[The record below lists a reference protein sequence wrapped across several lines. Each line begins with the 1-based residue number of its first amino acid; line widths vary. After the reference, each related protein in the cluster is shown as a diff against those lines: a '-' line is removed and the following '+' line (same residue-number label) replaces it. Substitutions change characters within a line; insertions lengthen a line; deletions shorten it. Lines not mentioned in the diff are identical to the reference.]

1 MDTVRSWMSSPAIV
15 ALETMLLPEARQLL
29 HDRQIRRLPVINVM
43 GQLVGIVSRGDIHRV
58 SDTPDTDVRDYDL
71 RYRVSNLPLAEI
83 MTREVITVTPDTPMI
98 EVAQLLLENKIGG
111 TPVVADGQIVGM
123 ITESDLFRMIIMA
136 EEDVSMRKVNKQN
149 SILERLPRGF
159 RERVRL

>member
-29 HDRQIRRLPVINVM
+29 YDRQIRRLPVVNVM

-98 EVAQLLLENKIGG
+98 EVAQLLLEHKIGG

>member
-15 ALETMLLPEARQLL
+15 APETMPLPEARQLL
-29 HDRQIRRLPVINVM
+29 HDRQIRHLPVINAM
-43 GQLVGIVSRGDIHRV
+43 GQLVGIVSQGDIYRV
-58 SDTPDTDVRDYDL
+58 SDAPATDVRDYDL

-83 MTREVITVTPDTPMI
+83 MTREVITVTPDTSMI
-98 EVAQLLLENKIGG
+98 EVAQLLLKHKIGG
-111 TPVVADGQIVGM
+111 TPVVSDGQVVGM

-136 EEDVSMRKVNKQN
+136 EEDVSVRKAPRQQ

-159 RERVRL
+159 RERVRP